1 MTLAIFTGQN
11 NDPKLQRLMFPWTG
25 TQGPIINGKL
35 IITNREDTTLKAL
48 TLTFKAKISCSWS
61 ETKGNK
67 THYYNAK
74 KPLLEKQW
82 VFLEGSQ
89 GKLHMLRA
97 NQTYTYDFQL
107 ALPVNLPNSLAM
119 SSGKIEYMFTA
130 NGKRSTFQLDLNR
143 ERLVEIYQSLPPSH
157 SHCVYPIQQTAEFE
171 NALSYLVQLPHKAFH
186 HGSTIPVTIRLN
198 PLPSSGAR
206 WHVTEV
212 SMKVKEYFW
221 FIVPGKAM
229 RHEKRS
235 LVDTKLGS
243 GNWPLQAGPLERTMS
258 IKIPAVNIM
267 STIDT
272 ELVKC
277 THKLKMV
284 IHINI
289 NGHSKKLPADFDVYI
304 PGPFPPG
311 QGPSVTAPV
320 QQQQLVHQQQQQQPP
335 LPQPHQQQLPS
346 PAAQAQTPYQQPF
359 TPMSHQQ
366 APYTPTGQYPL
377 PAQQPTGMSLP
388 TPLTSPSNYPLPAQ
402 PPSSAYSQPSS
413 QPFAPPPAP
422 FSQSTA
428 FVSSPAPSVPTP
440 GDHSNPYSQGYG
452 TPTSANSYPM
462 VSSQGYPTPAMPPM
476 PSPTFANYP
485 MPPSPVPAPTSSAAP
500 NVPSP
505 AAQYV
510 PMPIPMHAPTIPLA
524 QSGVGH
530 VAIASP
536 TISSN
541 HQTPVMTS
549 NYLQQQQQ
557 FAASPKVDSPKGNVP
572 ALSSS
577 HRFDDTIKVNLD
589 DIKLPSTP
597 STPATGAAAAA
608 VVAVAAVPARSKNPQ
623 LRETTDEYTRE
634 SNNGQSPMQSSSHY
648 TSTVNFQV
656 PLVPTQPQGPHAIKE
671 SSEDQGLYSYQPPPP
686 TASIGSPSS
695 NVVKPKDNND
705 LSSRF
710 SQMGLSNNTSASL
723 PSPVAT
729 MSSTT
734 PSNGNLSGF
743 VSPTPSSVYTQ
754 PPPVPSP
761 AAKPAAL
768 SQNNGMHNPMSP
780 VSAAATGAVVASL
793 QQQQQQQHQ
802 QQLQYQQ
809 QQLQQQQQQH
819 LQQQYQLQQQQQ
831 HFQVQAVQQVRKQQV
846 WIPMYHTLSGKTYVQ
861 YVLAP

>member
-1 MTLAIFTGQN
+1 QN

-25 TQGPIINGKL
+25 TQGPILNGKL
-35 IITNREDTTLKAL
+35 IISNREDVTLKSL

-119 SSGKIEYMFTA
+119 SSGKIEYMFSA
-130 NGKRSTFQLDLNR
+130 NGKRSTFQLDLNK

-157 SHCVYPIQQTAEFE
+157 PHCVYPIQQTADFE
-171 NALSYLVQLPHKAFH
+171 HALNYLVQLPHKAFH

-198 PLPSSGAR
+198 PLPGSGAR

-243 GNWPLQAGPLERTMS
+243 GSWPLQTGPLERTMS
-258 IKIPAVNIM
+258 IKIPAFNIM

-289 NGHSKKLPADFDVYI
+289 NGNNKKLPADFDIYI

-311 QGPSVTAPV
+311 QGPSMAAPLQQQQFV
-320 QQQQLVHQQQQQQPP
+320 QQQQQLVQQQQQQLPP
-335 LPQPHQQQLPS
+335 QQQQQTS
-346 PAAQAQTPYQQPF
+346 PAAAQAQMPFQQPY
-359 TPMSHQQ
+359 TPMPHQQ
-366 APYTPTGQYPL
+366 MPYTPTGQYPL
-377 PAQQPTGMSLP
+377 PAQQPAGMPLP
-388 TPLTSPSNYPLPAQ
+388 TPLMSPTSYPPSVQPL
-402 PPSSAYSQPSS
+402 SSAYPHPTS
-413 QPFAPPPAP
+413 QPFSPP
-422 FSQSTA
+422 
-428 FVSSPAPSVPTP
+428 PAPSVPTP
-440 GDHSNPYSQGYG
+440 GDQPNPYSQGYG
-452 TPTSANSYPM
+452 TPTTSNSYPM
-462 VSSQGYPTPAMPPM
+462 VSSQGYPMPGMPPM
-476 PSPTFANYP
+476 PSPTFTNYP
-485 MPPSPVPAPTSSAAP
+485 MPHSPVPAPTSSATP
-500 NVPSP
+500 NMSSP
-505 AAQYV
+505 AAQHV
-510 PMPIPMHAPTIPLA
+510 PMSMSMPMPNPTIPVVQNGA
-524 QSGVGH
+524 SH
-530 VAIASP
+530 VIGSSP
-536 TISSN
+536 TMSSN
-541 HQTPVMTS
+541 HQTPVIPH

-557 FAASPKVDSPKGNVP
+557 QQFSASPKVESPRAPVP
-572 ALSSS
+572 AISSG
-577 HRFDDTIKVNLD
+577 HRFDDTVKVNLD

-597 STPATGAAAAA
+597 STPATGAVTAA
-608 VVAVAAVPARSKNPQ
+608 VATMASAPAPTHSKNPQ
-623 LRETTDEYTRE
+623 LRESTDDYTRE
-634 SNNGQSPMQSSSHY
+634 TNVQSSMQSSSHY
-648 TSTVNFQV
+648 SHSANFQM
-656 PLVPTQPQGPHAIKE
+656 PLVPTQPQGPHALKE

-686 TASIGSPSS
+686 SASNTSPS
-695 NVVKPKDNND
+695 NTIKPKENND
-705 LSSRF
+705 LTSRF
-710 SQMGLSNNTSASL
+710 SQMGLTSTTVSQ

-729 MSSTT
+729 MSSAT
-734 PSNGNLSGF
+734 PSNGTLSGF
-743 VSPTPSSVYTQ
+743 VSPTPSAYTQ

-761 AAKPAAL
+761 AVKPASL
-768 SQNNGMHNPMSP
+768 SQNSGMYNPMSP
-780 VSAAATGAVVASL
+780 VSAAATGAVVASQQQQ

-802 QQLQYQQ
+802 QQLQYH
-809 QQLQQQQQQH
+809 QQQQQQ
-819 LQQQYQLQQQQQ
+819 QQ
-831 HFQVQAVQQVRKQQV
+831 FQQVRRQQV